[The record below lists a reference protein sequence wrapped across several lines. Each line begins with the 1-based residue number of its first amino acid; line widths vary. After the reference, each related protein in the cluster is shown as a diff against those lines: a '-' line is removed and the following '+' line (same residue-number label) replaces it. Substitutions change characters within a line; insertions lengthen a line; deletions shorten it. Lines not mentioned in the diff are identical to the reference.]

1 MGSPL
6 RRDLHW
12 LAARLKIGLHG
23 IEERIAARH
32 GMSLWGYTV
41 LVEVVSGPAR
51 TQLALAAAVPVDK
64 TKLVAILDE
73 LESSGLVRR
82 RPDPR
87 DRRARLVDP
96 TDAEPRG
103 LRGRLRRDQGGRGR
117 PALRPR
123 TRRARAVR
131 RRAPAH
137 RADPAGGRV
146 RPRAGRAGLSLT
158 HPGPAAG

>member
-1 MGSPL
+1 MCGQMGSPL

-96 TDAEPRG
+96 TDA
-103 LRGRLRRDQGGRGR
+103 GRE
-117 PALRPR
+117 ACE
-123 TRRARAVR
+123 AASAEIRAVEDDLLSDLEPGER
-131 RRAPAH
+131 ERFVDALQRIVLTRLEDASGHVP
-137 RADPAGGRV
+137 GGQGC
-146 RPRAGRAGLSLT
+146 P
-158 HPGPAAG
+158 

>member
-1 MGSPL
+1 MCGQMGSPL

-96 TDAEPRG
+96 TDA
-103 LRGRLRRDQGGRGR
+103 GRE
-117 PALRPR
+117 ACE
-123 TRRARAVR
+123 AASAEIRAVEDDLLSDLEPGER
-131 RRAPAH
+131 ERFVDALQRIVLTRLEDLSGHVP
-137 RADPAGGRV
+137 GGQGC
-146 RPRAGRAGLSLT
+146 P
-158 HPGPAAG
+158 